1 MLVGA
6 SRSRYASYPSHPIPL
21 CASVP
26 LIILR
31 PKSSVRVRLKYS
43 LLVSFFCVVWFLT
56 SAHSRTFLI
65 ACLSTLVGW
74 NIFSSCFS
82 TSGIRSAPD
91 AMARFFIVAR
101 AVFVSCIVLSACV
114 SKFAGLAGG

>member
-6 SRSRYASYPSHPIPL
+6 SRSRYASYPSQPIPL
-21 CASVP
+21 CAAVP
-26 LIILR
+26 LMILR

-43 LLVSFFCVVWFLT
+43 LLVSFLCVVWFLT

-74 NIFSSCFS
+74 NIFSSYPEYNIEAKDDILEAAGHL
-82 TSGIRSAPD
+82 TG
-91 AMARFFIVAR
+91 
-101 AVFVSCIVLSACV
+101 VSDPPPPLV
-114 SKFAGLAGG
+114 SMT